1 MKNIFNFVVQ
11 KINLFNLN
19 INYKMRKTVAFIAI
33 TMILVSCNQKSNTDK
48 NTNSSTN
55 EPALNTSRIVSLNGA
70 VTETLAA
77 LEVAKNI
84 IAKDVTSTYPQ
95 NLKATDLGHVRSITA
110 ESILALQPTVVFG
123 TTKDVNP
130 NLNEQLKKANI
141 PLVLINQEYT
151 IDGSKKL
158 ITEVATKLKKNN
170 YQPLL
175 DNISNK
181 MATVKAFDKKP
192 KVLFIYARGAG
203 NLMVAGSGTPLHSMI
218 ELAGAENAA
227 AAVTDFKPLTPE
239 ALLTTNPDVILM
251 FDKGLQSLGG
261 IDGLLKIEGIATT
274 NAGKNKKVVTMDGQ
288 YLSGFGPRVGDAV
301 VELHNKLQ

>member
-1 MKNIFNFVVQ
+1 MKKFFTVLALAIVVASCN
-11 KINLFNLN
+11 KKEEN
-19 INYKMRKTVAFIAI
+19 KTTTTETDTVATEI
-33 TMILVSCNQKSNTDK
+33 KTD
-48 NTNSSTN
+48 
-55 EPALNTSRIVSLNGA
+55 RIVSLNGA
-70 VTETLAA
+70 VTETLAS
-77 LEVAKNI
+77 LDVAGNI
-84 IAKDVTSTYPQ
+84 VGRDVTSTYPAD
-95 NLKATDLGHVRSITA
+95 LKATDLGHVRSITA
-110 ESILALQPTVVFG
+110 ESILALQPSVVFG

-141 PLVLINQEYT
+141 PLVLIDQEYS

-158 ITEVATKLKKNN
+158 ITEVATKLKKDN

-175 DNISNK
+175 DNISIK

-227 AAVTDFKPLTPE
+227 AALTDFKPLTPE

-261 IDGLLKIEGIATT
+261 VDGLLKIEGIATT

-288 YLSGFGPRVGDAV
+288 YLSGFGPRLGDAV

>member
-1 MKNIFNFVVQ
+1 MKKFFTVLALAIVVASCN
-11 KINLFNLN
+11 KKEEN
-19 INYKMRKTVAFIAI
+19 KTTTTETDTVATEI
-33 TMILVSCNQKSNTDK
+33 KTD
-48 NTNSSTN
+48 
-55 EPALNTSRIVSLNGA
+55 RIVSLNGA
-70 VTETLAA
+70 VTETLAS
-77 LEVAKNI
+77 LDVAGNI
-84 IAKDVTSTYPQ
+84 VGRDVTSTYPAD
-95 NLKATDLGHVRSITA
+95 LKATDLGHVRSITA
-110 ESILALQPTVVFG
+110 ESILALQPSVVFG

-141 PLVLINQEYT
+141 PLVLIDQEYS

-158 ITEVATKLKKNN
+158 ITEVATKLKKDN

-227 AAVTDFKPLTPE
+227 AALTDFKPLTPE

-261 IDGLLKIEGIATT
+261 VEGLLKIEGIATT

>member
-1 MKNIFNFVVQ
+1 MKKFFSVLALAIVVASCN
-11 KINLFNLN
+11 KKEEN
-19 INYKMRKTVAFIAI
+19 KTTTTETDTVATEI
-33 TMILVSCNQKSNTDK
+33 KTD
-48 NTNSSTN
+48 
-55 EPALNTSRIVSLNGA
+55 RIVSLNGA

-77 LEVAKNI
+77 LDVAGNI
-84 IAKDVTSTYPQ
+84 VGRDVTSTFPAD
-95 NLKATDLGHVRSITA
+95 LKATDLGHVRSITA
-110 ESILALQPTVVFG
+110 ESILALQPSVVFG

-141 PLVLINQEYT
+141 PLVLIDQEYS

-158 ITEVATKLKKNN
+158 ITEVATKLKKDN

-181 MATVKAFDKKP
+181 MTTVKAFDKKP

-203 NLMVAGSGTPLHSMI
+203 NLMVAGAGTPLHSMI

-227 AAVTDFKPLTPE
+227 AALTDFKPLTPE

-261 IDGLLKIEGIATT
+261 VDGLLKIEGIATT

>member
-1 MKNIFNFVVQ
+1 MKKFFSVLALAIVVASCN
-11 KINLFNLN
+11 KKEEN
-19 INYKMRKTVAFIAI
+19 KTTTTETDTVATEI
-33 TMILVSCNQKSNTDK
+33 KTD
-48 NTNSSTN
+48 
-55 EPALNTSRIVSLNGA
+55 RIVSLNGA

-77 LEVAKNI
+77 LDVAGNI
-84 IAKDVTSTYPQ
+84 VGRDVTSTFPAD
-95 NLKATDLGHVRSITA
+95 LKATDLGHVRSITA
-110 ESILALQPTVVFG
+110 ESILALQPSVVFG

-141 PLVLINQEYT
+141 PLVLIDQEYS

-158 ITEVATKLKKNN
+158 ITEVATKLKKDN

-181 MATVKAFDKKP
+181 MAGVKAFDKKP

-227 AAVTDFKPLTPE
+227 AALTDFKPLTPE

-261 IDGLLKIEGIATT
+261 LDGLLKIEGIATT
-274 NAGKNKKVVTMDGQ
+274 NAGKNKKIVTMDGQ
-288 YLSGFGPRVGDAV
+288 YLSGFGPRVGEAV

>member
-1 MKNIFNFVVQ
+1 MKKFFTVLALAIVV
-11 KINLFNLN
+11 
-19 INYKMRKTVAFIAI
+19 A
-33 TMILVSCNQKSNTDK
+33 SCNKKEENKTTTTETDTAATEIK
-48 NTNSSTN
+48 TD
-55 EPALNTSRIVSLNGA
+55 RIVSLNGA
-70 VTETLAA
+70 VTETLAS
-77 LEVAKNI
+77 LDVAGNI
-84 IAKDVTSTYPQ
+84 VGRDVTSTFPAD
-95 NLKATDLGHVRSITA
+95 LKATDLGHVRSITA
-110 ESILALQPTVVFG
+110 ESILALQPSVVFG

-141 PLVLINQEYT
+141 PLVLIDQEYS

-158 ITEVATKLKKNN
+158 ITEVATKLKKDN

-181 MATVKAFDKKP
+181 MANVKAFDKKP

-203 NLMVAGSGTPLHSMI
+203 NLMVAGSGTPLHNMI

-227 AAVTDFKPLTPE
+227 AALTDFKPLTPE

-261 IDGLLKIEGIATT
+261 VDGLLKIEGIATT

-288 YLSGFGPRVGDAV
+288 YLSGFGPRVGEAV

>member
-1 MKNIFNFVVQ
+1 MKKFFTVLALAIVVASCN
-11 KINLFNLN
+11 KKEEN
-19 INYKMRKTVAFIAI
+19 KTTTTETDTVATEI
-33 TMILVSCNQKSNTDK
+33 KTD
-48 NTNSSTN
+48 
-55 EPALNTSRIVSLNGA
+55 RIVSLNGA
-70 VTETLAA
+70 VTETLAS
-77 LEVAKNI
+77 LDVAGNI
-84 IAKDVTSTYPQ
+84 VGRDVTSTYPAD
-95 NLKATDLGHVRSITA
+95 LKATDLGHVRSITA
-110 ESILALQPTVVFG
+110 ESILALQPSVVFG

-141 PLVLINQEYT
+141 PLVLIDQEYS

-158 ITEVATKLKKNN
+158 ITAVATKLKKDN

-181 MATVKAFDKKP
+181 MATVKTFDKKP

-227 AAVTDFKPLTPE
+227 AALTDFKPLTPE

-261 IDGLLKIEGIATT
+261 VDGLLKIEGIATT

>member
-1 MKNIFNFVVQ
+1 MKKFFSVLALAIVV
-11 KINLFNLN
+11 
-19 INYKMRKTVAFIAI
+19 A
-33 TMILVSCNQKSNTDK
+33 SCNKKEENKTTTTETDTVTTEIK
-48 NTNSSTN
+48 TD
-55 EPALNTSRIVSLNGA
+55 RIVSLNGA
-70 VTETLAA
+70 VTETLAS
-77 LEVAKNI
+77 LDVAGNI
-84 IAKDVTSTYPQ
+84 VGRDVTSTFPAD
-95 NLKATDLGHVRSITA
+95 LKATDLGHVRSITA
-110 ESILALQPTVVFG
+110 ESILALQPSVVFG

-141 PLVLINQEYT
+141 PLVLIDQEYS
-151 IDGSKKL
+151 IEGSKKL
-158 ITEVATKLKKNN
+158 ITEVATKLKKDN
-170 YQPLL
+170 YKPLL
-175 DNISNK
+175 DNITNK

-227 AAVTDFKPLTPE
+227 AALTDFKPLTPE

-261 IDGLLKIEGIATT
+261 VDGLLKIEGIATT

>member
-1 MKNIFNFVVQ
+1 MKKFFTVLALAIVVASCN
-11 KINLFNLN
+11 KKEEN
-19 INYKMRKTVAFIAI
+19 KTTTTETDTVATEI
-33 TMILVSCNQKSNTDK
+33 KTD
-48 NTNSSTN
+48 
-55 EPALNTSRIVSLNGA
+55 RIVSLNGA
-70 VTETLAA
+70 VTETLAS
-77 LEVAKNI
+77 LDVAGNI
-84 IAKDVTSTYPQ
+84 VGRDVTSTYPAD
-95 NLKATDLGHVRSITA
+95 LKATDLGHVRSITA
-110 ESILALQPTVVFG
+110 ESILALQPSVVFG

-141 PLVLINQEYT
+141 PLVLIDQEYS

-158 ITEVATKLKKNN
+158 ITEVATKLKKDN

-227 AAVTDFKPLTPE
+227 AALTDFKPLTPE

-261 IDGLLKIEGIATT
+261 VDGLLKIEGIATT

>member
-1 MKNIFNFVVQ
+1 MKKFFTVLALAIVVASCN
-11 KINLFNLN
+11 KKEEN
-19 INYKMRKTVAFIAI
+19 KTTTTETDTVAMEI
-33 TMILVSCNQKSNTDK
+33 KTD
-48 NTNSSTN
+48 
-55 EPALNTSRIVSLNGA
+55 RIVSLNGA
-70 VTETLAA
+70 VTETLAS
-77 LEVAKNI
+77 LDVAGNI
-84 IAKDVTSTYPQ
+84 VGRDVTSTYPAD
-95 NLKATDLGHVRSITA
+95 LKATDLGHVRSITA
-110 ESILALQPTVVFG
+110 ESILALQPSVVFG

-141 PLVLINQEYT
+141 PLVLIDQEYS

-158 ITEVATKLKKNN
+158 ITEVATKLKKDN

-181 MATVKAFDKKP
+181 MATVKAFDRKP

-227 AAVTDFKPLTPE
+227 AALTDFKPLTPE

-261 IDGLLKIEGIATT
+261 VDGLLKIEGIATT

>member
-1 MKNIFNFVVQ
+1 MKKFFTVLSLAIVVASCN
-11 KINLFNLN
+11 KKEEN
-19 INYKMRKTVAFIAI
+19 KTTTTETDTVATEI
-33 TMILVSCNQKSNTDK
+33 KTD
-48 NTNSSTN
+48 
-55 EPALNTSRIVSLNGA
+55 RIVSLNGA
-70 VTETLAA
+70 VTETLAS
-77 LEVAKNI
+77 LDVAGNI
-84 IAKDVTSTYPQ
+84 VGRDVTSTYPAD
-95 NLKATDLGHVRSITA
+95 LKATDLGHVRSITA
-110 ESILALQPTVVFG
+110 ESILALQPSVVFG

-141 PLVLINQEYT
+141 PLVLIDQEYS

-158 ITEVATKLKKNN
+158 ITEVATKLKKDN

-227 AAVTDFKPLTPE
+227 AALTDFKPLTPE

-261 IDGLLKIEGIATT
+261 VDGLLKIEGIATT

>member
-1 MKNIFNFVVQ
+1 MKKFFTVLALAIVV
-11 KINLFNLN
+11 
-19 INYKMRKTVAFIAI
+19 A
-33 TMILVSCNQKSNTDK
+33 SCNKKEENKTTTTATDK
-48 NTNSSTN
+48 FTAQIKTD
-55 EPALNTSRIVSLNGA
+55 RIVSLNGA
-70 VTETLAA
+70 VTETLAS
-77 LEVAKNI
+77 LDVAGNI
-84 IAKDVTSTYPQ
+84 VGRDVTSTYPAD
-95 NLKATDLGHVRSITA
+95 LKATDLGHVRSITA
-110 ESILALQPTVVFG
+110 ESILALQPSVVFG

-141 PLVLINQEYT
+141 PLVLIDQEYS

-158 ITEVATKLKKNN
+158 ITEVATKLKKDN

-227 AAVTDFKPLTPE
+227 AALTDFKPLTPE

-261 IDGLLKIEGIATT
+261 VDGLLKIEGIATT

>member
-1 MKNIFNFVVQ
+1 MKKLFTVLALAIVV
-11 KINLFNLN
+11 
-19 INYKMRKTVAFIAI
+19 A
-33 TMILVSCNQKSNTDK
+33 SCNKKEDK
-48 NTNSSTN
+48 NATTT
-55 EPALNTSRIVSLNGA
+55 ETDTVTTEIKTDRIVSLNGA
-70 VTETLAA
+70 VTETLAS
-77 LEVAKNI
+77 LDVAGNI
-84 IAKDVTSTYPQ
+84 VGRDVTSTFPAD
-95 NLKATDLGHVRSITA
+95 LKATDLGHVRSITA
-110 ESILALQPTVVFG
+110 ESILALQPSVVFG

-141 PLVLINQEYT
+141 PLVLIDQEYS

-158 ITEVATKLKKNN
+158 ITEVATKLKKDN

-175 DNISNK
+175 DNITKK

-227 AAVTDFKPLTPE
+227 AAITDFKPLTPE
-239 ALLTTNPDVILM
+239 ALLTTNPDIILM

-261 IDGLLKIEGIATT
+261 VDGLLKIEGIATT

-301 VELHNKLQ
+301 VELHNKLN

>member
-1 MKNIFNFVVQ
+1 MKKFFSVLALAIVV
-11 KINLFNLN
+11 
-19 INYKMRKTVAFIAI
+19 A
-33 TMILVSCNQKSNTDK
+33 SCNKKEENKTTTTETDTVTTEIK
-48 NTNSSTN
+48 TD
-55 EPALNTSRIVSLNGA
+55 RIVSLNGA
-70 VTETLAA
+70 VTETLAS
-77 LEVAKNI
+77 LDVAGNI
-84 IAKDVTSTYPQ
+84 VGRDVTSTFPAD
-95 NLKATDLGHVRSITA
+95 LKATDLGHVRSITA
-110 ESILALQPTVVFG
+110 ESILALQPSVVFG

-141 PLVLINQEYT
+141 PLVLIDQEYS
-151 IDGSKKL
+151 IEGSKKL
-158 ITEVATKLKKNN
+158 ITEVATKLKKDN
-170 YQPLL
+170 YQPIL
-175 DNISNK
+175 DNITNK

-227 AAVTDFKPLTPE
+227 AALTDFKPLTPE

-261 IDGLLKIEGIATT
+261 VDGLLKIEGIATT

>member
-1 MKNIFNFVVQ
+1 MKKFFTVLALAIVVASCN
-11 KINLFNLN
+11 KKEENKTTTTETN
-19 INYKMRKTVAFIAI
+19 TVATEI
-33 TMILVSCNQKSNTDK
+33 KTD
-48 NTNSSTN
+48 
-55 EPALNTSRIVSLNGA
+55 RIVSLNGA
-70 VTETLAA
+70 VTETLAS
-77 LEVAKNI
+77 LDVAGNI
-84 IAKDVTSTYPQ
+84 VGRDVTSTYPAD
-95 NLKATDLGHVRSITA
+95 LKATDLGHVRSITA
-110 ESILALQPTVVFG
+110 ESILALQPSVVFG

-141 PLVLINQEYT
+141 PLVLIDQEYS
-151 IDGSKKL
+151 IEGSKKL
-158 ITEVATKLKKNN
+158 ITEVATKLKKDN

-181 MATVKAFDKKP
+181 MATVKTFDKKP

-227 AAVTDFKPLTPE
+227 AALTDFKPLTPE

-261 IDGLLKIEGIATT
+261 VDGLLKIEGIATT

>member
-1 MKNIFNFVVQ
+1 MKKFFSVLALAIVV
-11 KINLFNLN
+11 
-19 INYKMRKTVAFIAI
+19 A
-33 TMILVSCNQKSNTDK
+33 SCNKKDESKTTTEVNDATTEIKTD
-48 NTNSSTN
+48 
-55 EPALNTSRIVSLNGA
+55 RIVSLNGA

-77 LEVAKNI
+77 LDVAGNI
-84 IAKDVTSTYPQ
+84 VGRDVTSTFPAD
-95 NLKATDLGHVRSITA
+95 LKATDLGHVRSITA
-110 ESILALQPTVVFG
+110 ESILALQPSVVFG

-141 PLVLINQEYT
+141 PLVLIDQEYS

-158 ITEVATKLKKNN
+158 ITEVATKLKKDN

-181 MATVKAFDKKP
+181 MTNVKAFDKKP

-203 NLMVAGSGTPLHSMI
+203 NLMVAGAGTPLHSMI

-227 AAVTDFKPLTPE
+227 AALTDFKPLTPE

-261 IDGLLKIEGIATT
+261 VDGLLKIEGISTT

>member
-1 MKNIFNFVVQ
+1 MKKFFTVLALAIVVASCN
-11 KINLFNLN
+11 KKEEN
-19 INYKMRKTVAFIAI
+19 KTTTTETDTVATEI
-33 TMILVSCNQKSNTDK
+33 KTD
-48 NTNSSTN
+48 
-55 EPALNTSRIVSLNGA
+55 RIVSLNGA
-70 VTETLAA
+70 VTETLAS
-77 LEVAKNI
+77 LNVAGNI
-84 IAKDVTSTYPQ
+84 VGRDVTSTYPAD
-95 NLKATDLGHVRSITA
+95 LKATDLGHVRSITA
-110 ESILALQPTVVFG
+110 ESILALQPSVVFG

-141 PLVLINQEYT
+141 PLVLIDQEYS

-158 ITEVATKLKKNN
+158 ITEVATKLKKDN

-181 MATVKAFDKKP
+181 MATVKTFDKKP

-227 AAVTDFKPLTPE
+227 AALTDFKPLTPE

-261 IDGLLKIEGIATT
+261 VDGLLKIEGIATT

>member
-1 MKNIFNFVVQ
+1 MKKFFSVLALAIVVASCN
-11 KINLFNLN
+11 KKEEN
-19 INYKMRKTVAFIAI
+19 KTTTTETDTVATEI
-33 TMILVSCNQKSNTDK
+33 KTD
-48 NTNSSTN
+48 
-55 EPALNTSRIVSLNGA
+55 RIVSLNGA

-77 LEVAKNI
+77 LDVAGNI
-84 IAKDVTSTYPQ
+84 VGRDVTSTYPAD
-95 NLKATDLGHVRSITA
+95 LKATDLGHVRSITA
-110 ESILALQPTVVFG
+110 ESILALQPSVVFG

-141 PLVLINQEYT
+141 PLVLIDQEYS

-158 ITEVATKLKKNN
+158 ITEVATKLKKDN

-227 AAVTDFKPLTPE
+227 ADLTDFKPLTPE

-261 IDGLLKIEGIATT
+261 VDGLLKIEGIATT